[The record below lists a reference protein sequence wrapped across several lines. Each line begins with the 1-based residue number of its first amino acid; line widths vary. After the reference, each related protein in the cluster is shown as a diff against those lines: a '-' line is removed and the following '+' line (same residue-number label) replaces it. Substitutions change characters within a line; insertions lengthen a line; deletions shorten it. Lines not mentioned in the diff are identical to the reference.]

1 MEKSKEYILRYQR
14 QITLNGFG
22 IVSQEKLTNAK
33 VLVVGAGGLGCPIL
47 QYIVAAGV
55 GEVGIVDND
64 EVALSNLNRQILFG
78 QEDIGKDKAIIA
90 AQKLAEQNN
99 LVKLN
104 AFQQNCDQAFALEQF
119 PQYDIIVD
127 ATDNFATRYLI
138 NDACVLLKKPLVF
151 GAVSQFEGQVAVF
164 NVMKEGQSLNYRDLF
179 PVPPKNNEVLSCAE
193 GGVLGVLPGII
204 GMMQAMEVIK
214 LITGI
219 GEVLANELLTY
230 NALSQEIYKMQIVQH
245 SDSEKNMP
253 TTLEAYTSLNYQ
265 WLCS

>member
-1 MEKSKEYILRYQR
+1 MGKSKDYILRYQR
-14 QITLNGFG
+14 QITLSGFG
-22 IVSQEKLTNAK
+22 IEAQEKLTNAK
-33 VLVVGAGGLGCPIL
+33 VLVIGAGGLGCPIL
-47 QYIVAAGV
+47 QYLVAVGV
-55 GEVGIVDND
+55 GELGIVDND
-64 EVALSNLNRQILFG
+64 QVTLSNLNRQILFG

-99 LVKLN
+99 LVKIN
-104 AFQQNCDQAFALEQF
+104 AYQQNCDQAFALEQF
-119 PQYDIIVD
+119 SMYDIIVD

-138 NDACVLLKKPLVF
+138 NDACFLLTKPLVF

-164 NVMKEGQSLNYRDLF
+164 NVLKAGQSLNYRDLF
-179 PVPPKNNEVLSCAE
+179 PVAPKNSEVLSCVE
-193 GGVLGVLPGII
+193 GGVLGVLPGMI

-230 NALSQEIYKMQIVQH
+230 NALTQAFYKMQMVKH
-245 SDSEKNMP
+245 PESEKNMP
-253 TTLEAYTSLNYQ
+253 FTIEAFTKLNYE

>member
-22 IVSQEKLTNAK
+22 IVAQEKLTNAK

-47 QYIVAAGV
+47 QYLVAAGV
-55 GEVGIVDND
+55 GEVGIIDND
-64 EVALSNLNRQILFG
+64 QVALSNLNRQILFG
-78 QEDIGKDKAIIA
+78 QEDIGKDKAVIA

-104 AFQQNCDQAFALEQF
+104 AFQQNCDQSFALEQF
-119 PQYDIIVD
+119 PYYDIIVD

-204 GMMQAMEVIK
+204 GVMQATEAIK
-214 LITGI
+214 LIAGV
-219 GEVLANELLTY
+219 GQVLANELLTY
-230 NALSQEIYKMQIVQH
+230 NALTQKIYTLQFA
-245 SDSEKNMP
+245 KNP
-253 TTLEAYTSLNYQ
+253 ERAKYAPESIDAFLNLNYQ
-265 WLCS
+265 LTCS